1 MENTKKRSRKLDLCV
16 FSMLLMAGG
25 FLLCG
30 KFETL
35 QANFPTFIGGV
46 NAMYALYVGGN
57 SAAKYI
63 YSNKKSK
70 ETSNS

>member
-1 MENTKKRSRKLDLCV
+1 MEILKKRSRKLDLCV

-30 KFETL
+30 RFPTL
-35 QANFPTFIGGV
+35 QANFPAFIGGV
-46 NAMYALYVGGN
+46 NAIYALYVGGN

-63 YSNKKSK
+63 YNKKAK